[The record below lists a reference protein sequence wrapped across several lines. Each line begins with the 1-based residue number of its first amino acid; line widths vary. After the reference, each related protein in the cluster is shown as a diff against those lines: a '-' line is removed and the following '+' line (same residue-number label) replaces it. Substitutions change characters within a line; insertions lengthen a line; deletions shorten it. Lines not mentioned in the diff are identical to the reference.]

1 MHFAMGL
8 QADLSEGRIVME
20 EGCNFTIQGLEHKV
34 LRIYCLTHSIAST
47 AVVIKTYKLCHGK
60 TY

>member
-8 QADLSEGRIVME
+8 QADLSEGQIVME

-34 LRIYCLTHSIAST
+34 IRKPYLRHSIAST
-47 AVVIKTYKLCHGK
+47 AVVIQIYKSCCGK